1 MSAGGGRVMITQ
13 DRIDENTVAICPGQ
27 TLDNSNA
34 HEMTEIL
41 NTAQTDGYKYL
52 ILDMNGLEF
61 LSSAG
66 VGSILGS
73 LGKTRDSGG
82 DIILCNVPEKILHVL
97 KILDLCDYLTIRQ
110 SREEARDLCAVKG

>member
-1 MSAGGGRVMITQ
+1 MITKE
-13 DRIDENTVAICPGQ
+13 RIDGAAIVINPGK

-41 NTAQTDGYKYL
+41 NAAQADGYRYL
-52 ILDMNGLEF
+52 ILDMDGLEF

-82 DIILCNVPEKILHVL
+82 DIILCNVPEKILHIL
-97 KILDLCDYLTIRQ
+97 KILDLCDYLTIKQ
-110 SREEARDLCAVKG
+110 TREEARDLCAMKG